1 MLPLKQNNVTVDIGA
16 ARSEPSFRPSTSPAG
31 RPYELADLVRAL
43 TGRLQMSLEVD
54 RLLGF
59 FFEEVGRLM
68 TVDGLVYRHAA
79 TEVELLLGQS
89 SEARMGFRLSIQGD
103 ELGELLICSGEPVSE
118 LLATQLAAAL
128 DCLIFPLRN
137 ALLYRQAVRAS
148 LRDPLTGT
156 GNRLALEQ
164 SLSRETELA
173 RRHAQDLSVV
183 MLDMDHFKT
192 LNDQHG
198 HHAGDAALRAISLLM
213 KEQLRNVD
221 MVFRFGGEEFALVLS
236 NTSATAAAVVAE
248 RIRAAIEQLP
258 FLVGERQ
265 VKLSA
270 SLGCATYL
278 TGEPLDTLLQRADQ
292 ALYQAKRSGR
302 NQVASAD

>member
-1 MLPLKQNNVTVDIGA
+1 
-16 ARSEPSFRPSTSPAG
+16 
-31 RPYELADLVRAL
+31 
-43 TGRLQMSLEVD
+43 
-54 RLLGF
+54 
-59 FFEEVGRLM
+59 
-68 TVDGLVYRHAA
+68 
-79 TEVELLLGQS
+79 
-89 SEARMGFRLSIQGD
+89 
-103 ELGELLICSGEPVSE
+103 
-118 LLATQLAAAL
+118 
-128 DCLIFPLRN
+128 
-137 ALLYRQAVRAS
+137 
-148 LRDPLTGT
+148 
-156 GNRLALEQ
+156 
-164 SLSRETELA
+164 
-173 RRHAQDLSVV
+173 

-302 NQVASAD
+302 NQVASAG